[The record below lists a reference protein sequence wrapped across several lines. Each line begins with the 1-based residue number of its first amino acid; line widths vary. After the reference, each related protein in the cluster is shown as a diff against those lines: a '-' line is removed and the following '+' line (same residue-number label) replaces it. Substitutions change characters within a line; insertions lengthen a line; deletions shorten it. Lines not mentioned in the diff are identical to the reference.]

1 MKHIAIFAALLAATP
16 ALAQTTPAAAPITPP
31 AMPDMSNPVTFVSA
45 ADVQTFI
52 AESKAK
58 LKPGQL
64 LTGKPLL
71 ILKPY
76 LAMLEYRVGTSY
88 ASIHPKEAEFF
99 YVLAGGGTI
108 VTGGTIADAKTRPDG
123 NINGPSI
130 TGGTAKHLAPGD
142 TLFVPEGVPHIFN
155 QFDGALVLLSL
166 KVPRAPAP

>member
-1 MKHIAIFAALLAATP
+1 MIKRFALFAALLTAAP
-16 ALAQTTPAAAPITPP
+16 ALAQAPTTPAPP
-31 AMPDMSNPVTFVSA
+31 AMPDMSAPITFVSA
-45 ADVQTFI
+45 ADVQKFI

-88 ASIHPKEAEFF
+88 ASIHPNDAEFF

-108 VTGGTIADAKTRPDG
+108 VTGGTIVDAKTRPDG

-130 TGGTAKHLAPGD
+130 TGGTAKHLVPGD
-142 TLFVPEGVPHIFN
+142 TLIVPEGVPHIFN
-155 QFDGALVLLSL
+155 QFDGELVLLSL
-166 KVPRAPAP
+166 KVPRAPAK